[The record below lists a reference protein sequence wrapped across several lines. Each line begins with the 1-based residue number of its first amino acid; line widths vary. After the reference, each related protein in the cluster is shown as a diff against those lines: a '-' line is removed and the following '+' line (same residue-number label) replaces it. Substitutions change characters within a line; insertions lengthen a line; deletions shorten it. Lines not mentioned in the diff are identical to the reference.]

1 MCFRRIEMISPR
13 SLSKSV
19 KEDKNNKTVA
29 PWSRKKDTQQNRTSV
44 FFFSALYNSHIYRDR
59 RVTFCCSP
67 HPFNLGRFK
76 IYPLW
81 LPLRLL
87 CCDFS
92 SAHFQVVVRIKFP
105 DRLIL
110 QAFFRPMEKGIT
122 LEFVEDSAF
131 HVLDLVPFLY

>member
-1 MCFRRIEMISPR
+1 MCFRRTEMISPR
-13 SLSKSV
+13 SLSKSA
-19 KEDKNNKTVA
+19 KKTKTIKQWHPGAEKKTPNKTELQYF
-29 PWSRKKDTQQNRTSV
+29 S
-44 FFFSALYNSHIYRDR
+44 SALYNSHIYRDR

>member
-1 MCFRRIEMISPR
+1 MISPR
-13 SLSKSV
+13 SLSKSE
-19 KEDKNNKTVA
+19 KEDKNKKTVA

-44 FFFSALYNSHIYRDR
+44 YFFLLRCITLIFTEIVASHFVVPRNMQ
-59 RVTFCCSP
+59 FC
-67 HPFNLGRFK
+67 HPFNLGRLK

-92 SAHFQVVVRIKFP
+92 SAHFQVVVRVKFP

>member
-1 MCFRRIEMISPR
+1 MISPR

-19 KEDKNNKTVA
+19 KEDKNNKSVA
-29 PWSRKKDTQQNRTSV
+29 PWSRKKTPNKTKQKAELQY
-44 FFFSALYNSHIYRDR
+44 FFSALYNSRIYRDR

>member
-1 MCFRRIEMISPR
+1 MISPR
-13 SLSKSV
+13 SLSKSA
-19 KEDKNNKTVA
+19 KKTKTIKQWHPGA
-29 PWSRKKDTQQNRTSV
+29 GKKTPSKTELQY
-44 FFFSALYNSHIYRDR
+44 FFFLRCITLIFTEIVASHFVVPRNMQ
-59 RVTFCCSP
+59 FC
-67 HPFNLGRFK
+67 HPFNLGRLK

-110 QAFFRPMEKGIT
+110 QAFFRPMEKGIP
-122 LEFVEDSAF
+122 LEFVEGSAF